1 MERSKVYAAIDS
13 ERLHQDRKWGTIADH
28 PHEVGA
34 WLTIMRT
41 LLAKAEAEWSGK
53 ADDRPALGE
62 IANCSRLAWRAA
74 NSTASRFGAN
84 GKNRPWSRCAGEQ
97 CTQVYKSQ
105 SKQSSINPS
114 WETIG

>member
-62 IANCSRLAWRAA
+62 IRQLLAVGVA
-74 NSTASRFGAN
+74 
-84 GKNRPWSRCAGEQ
+84 CCEQ
-97 CTQVYKSQ
+97 YGVSFR
-105 SKQSSINPS
+105 SK
-114 WETIG
+114 WE